1 MAGVLWREYKDYAD
15 VKEITM
21 AFAKATIAQQVALRD
36 ALVKTEQLVQRAAI
50 GSGSAA
56 DQGAAIDTLITALE
70 TAIAA
75 VKAAA

>member
-1 MAGVLWREYKDYAD
+1 
-15 VKEITM
+15 M

-36 ALVKTEQLVQRAAI
+36 ALVKTELLVQRAAI
-50 GSGSAA
+50 GSGSAT

>member
-1 MAGVLWREYKDYAD
+1 
-15 VKEITM
+15 M

-36 ALVKTEQLVQRAAI
+36 ALVKTEQLVQRAAL

-56 DQGAAIDTLITALE
+56 DQGAAIDALITALE
-70 TAIAA
+70 AAIAP

>member
-1 MAGVLWREYKDYAD
+1 
-15 VKEITM
+15 M

-36 ALVKTEQLVQRAAI
+36 ALVKAEQLVQRAAI

-56 DQGAAIDTLITALE
+56 DQGAAIDTLITVLE
-70 TAIAA
+70 AAIAP

>member
-1 MAGVLWREYKDYAD
+1 
-15 VKEITM
+15 M
-21 AFAKATIAQQVALRD
+21 AFAKATNAQQVALRD
-36 ALVKTEQLVQRAAI
+36 ALVKTELAVQHAAI

-70 TAIAA
+70 TAITA

>member
-1 MAGVLWREYKDYAD
+1 
-15 VKEITM
+15 M
-21 AFAKATIAQQVALRD
+21 AFAKATNAQQVALRD
-36 ALVKTEQLVQRAAI
+36 ALVKTGLAVQHAAI

-70 TAIAA
+70 TAITA